1 MTSTPLTSTEHEQ
14 IARRVVIAS
23 ALALFIIFGIRLS
36 FAVFFAEFVE
46 SEGWSNE
53 SSAAIYSASMIVFAF
68 GSTPAGIMLDRYG
81 PRVVFGMGALF
92 LTTGLFLSSF
102 ATTVTH
108 ITISYGILGGT
119 GLALFGLGPFAA
131 VVAGWVPPARRGR
144 AIGIVFA
151 GTGFGSL
158 IFVPLST
165 WLIETFG
172 WRGAYV
178 TLAGLCLFVLL
189 PLLIF
194 GQQKP
199 PAPAVTDSG
208 KPNHVRPWQE
218 LLRSPLFWALI
229 VVSLT
234 AIGPLRALSVHHVAY
249 MESVGI
255 KRQTASNFV
264 GLAGFLTAGTFVG
277 WGVVS
282 DRFGRAWAFSLGAL
296 CLSGAAGLLLV
307 MQETHGYLLLATYSV
322 ALALGEGS
330 RSSQSTALA
339 SDIFQDYGLG
349 LINGIVGA
357 MFGLGAAFGPW
368 IVGRLRDTT
377 GSYTPGLVTVIVLV
391 AISVTAF
398 LIISF
403 RNRPVERSQPA

>member
-1 MTSTPLTSTEHEQ
+1 MTTIPLTATEQEQ
-14 IARRVVIAS
+14 IARRVVLVS

-46 SEGWSNE
+46 SEGWSSE
-53 SSAAIYSASMIVFAF
+53 SSAAIYSASMIVFAL

-81 PRVVFGMGALF
+81 PRIVFGLGALF
-92 LTTGLFLSSF
+92 LTLGLFLSSF
-102 ATTVTH
+102 ADTVTH
-108 ITISYGILGGT
+108 LTISYGILGGI

-131 VVAGWVPPARRGR
+131 VVAVWVPPARRGR

-158 IFVPLST
+158 IFVPLTT

-172 WRGAYV
+172 WSGAYV
-178 TLAGLCLFVLL
+178 ILAALCLFVLL

-194 GQQKP
+194 GQQRP
-199 PAPAVTDSG
+199 PAPQIDDSG
-208 KPNHVRPWQE
+208 NQNHKRPWQE
-218 LLRSPLFWALI
+218 LLRSPMFWALI

-255 KRQTASNFV
+255 QRQTASNFV

-277 WGVVS
+277 WGLVS

-296 CLSGAAGLLLV
+296 CLMGAVGILLL
-307 MQETHGYLLLATYSV
+307 MQETHSYLLLAAYSV

-368 IVGRLRDTT
+368 IVGRLRDTS
-377 GSYTPGLVTVIVLV
+377 GSYTPGLTTVAVMIVL
-391 AISVTAF
+391 SVVAF
-398 LIISF
+398 LFISAW
-403 RNRPVERSQPA
+403 NRPAKA